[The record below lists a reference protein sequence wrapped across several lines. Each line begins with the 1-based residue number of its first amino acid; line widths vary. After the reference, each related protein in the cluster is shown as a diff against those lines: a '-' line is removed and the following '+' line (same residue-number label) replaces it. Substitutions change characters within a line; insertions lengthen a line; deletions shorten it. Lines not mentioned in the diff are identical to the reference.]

1 MSDLFQLNET
11 LNLFNNQSV
20 IDELNSDG
28 VLSELPEYTI
38 LSSYSEPIPPGPIPC
53 FLIGTKILTDMG
65 EKPIETLRKGMN
77 LINHKG
83 EKIKLLDVYSF
94 KREKNIN
101 THPCLVKKGELINN
115 IECNSDLYLSQQ
127 HGVLINNYF
136 VPIKKIV
143 NPQKIEDNKDH
154 YTYYHLVTEN
164 FFTDVIISNGIQSET
179 YSKYIETIIGKK
191 MFIDLLICL
200 RNNDSRFLLEKN
212 EFENI
217 LKIREKHNK
226 IIESMDIEQKIKELI
241 SFQSLTLLHPHFKK

>member
-1 MSDLFQLNET
+1 MSVLSQLNET

-28 VLSELPEYTI
+28 VLSELPEYILNCITI
-38 LSSYSEPIPPGPIPC
+38 APDPDPGSGPIPC
-53 FLIGTKILTDMG
+53 FLLGTKILTDMG
-65 EKPIETLRKGMN
+65 EKRIETLTKGIN

-83 EKIKLLDVYSF
+83 EKIKLLEGYCF
-94 KREKNIN
+94 KRKKNIN

-115 IECNSDLYLSQQ
+115 IECNSDLYLSQH

-143 NPQKIEDNKDH
+143 KPQKMEDNKDY

-179 YSKYIETIIGKK
+179 YSTYTETNIGKK
-191 MFIDLLICL
+191 MFIDILNYV
-200 RNNDSRFLLEKN
+200 RKNNSRILLEKD
-212 EFENI
+212 EFN
-217 LKIREKHNK
+217 H
-226 IIESMDIEQKIKELI
+226 IIEEINK
-241 SFQSLTLLHPHFKK
+241 